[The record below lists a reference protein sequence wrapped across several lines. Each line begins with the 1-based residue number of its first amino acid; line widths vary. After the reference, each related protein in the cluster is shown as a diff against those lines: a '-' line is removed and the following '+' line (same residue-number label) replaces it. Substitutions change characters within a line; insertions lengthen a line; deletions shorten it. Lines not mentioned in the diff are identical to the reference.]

1 MKIAIPYLEGNVNPH
16 FGSSREFVVFEANNG
31 KIIGKKVVSNEMM
44 HNHGG
49 LANMLKA
56 EGVDVV
62 ITGGIGLPM
71 VNALQQTGLDVVTG
85 VSGNAEQVAGE
96 FLNGRLVS
104 RPISCSC
111 SGHHGHGHGPGR

>member
-111 SGHHGHGHGPGR
+111 SGHHGHGHGHGR